1 MMLLPNF
8 TIAFYML
15 CPQPTVCAAKAC
27 KKARVKLDN
36 NIMKMLLSKGKNQ
49 NQKKTD
55 VKTKKPTSKPK
66 KTTGNMYETKRKEAK
81 KNQ

>member
-36 NIMKMLLSKGKNQ
+36 NIMKMLLSKSNWVRVFLPLWMAIPLV
-49 NQKKTD
+49 TC
-55 VKTKKPTSKPK
+55 
-66 KTTGNMYETKRKEAK
+66 ALAC
-81 KNQ
+81 